1 MGFNYLIDTNI
12 LIYFIN
18 NEIPEQEFEKVRR
31 NIKNSFNISCMTK
44 IELLGWKKL
53 REKNLIKLKDFLLNS
68 NILSLND
75 ELIEK
80 TILIRQNTNLKTP
93 DAIIAATALVNNF
106 ILVTRN
112 RKDFSRVEGLEVYN
126 PFVLSE
132 Y

>member
-1 MGFNYLIDTNI
+1 
-12 LIYFIN
+12 
-18 NEIPEQEFEKVRR
+18 
-31 NIKNSFNISCMTK
+31 MTK

-53 REKNLIKLKDFLLNS
+53 KEKNLVKLKDFLVNS

-93 DAIIAATALVNNF
+93 DAIIGATALVNNF

-112 RKDFSRVEGLEVYN
+112 IKDFSRIEGLEMYN
-126 PFVLSE
+126 PFILSE
-132 Y
+132 